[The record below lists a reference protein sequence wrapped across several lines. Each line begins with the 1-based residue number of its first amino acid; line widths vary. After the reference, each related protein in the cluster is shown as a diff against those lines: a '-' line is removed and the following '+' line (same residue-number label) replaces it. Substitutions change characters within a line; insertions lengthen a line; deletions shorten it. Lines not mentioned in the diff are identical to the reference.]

1 MEIKDFILLMWRHVR
16 YIVLGLVIG
25 VGMGMVVSKIQAP
38 VYEATTKVFVSRVRQ
53 QGNSDMLALSDEQ
66 LLAINLQL
74 AKSQPVLDDVSSQ
87 LGSKVVADN
96 IQVDTIPNTLIIQIK
111 VQDLDPQRSA
121 MIANLL
127 VQTLV
132 QKNQALVSGRY
143 MGLENAINDQIDQA
157 QKQINGLQTQIN
169 QINEAG
175 IQEQLVQ
182 VNQQIDQLKIDISS
196 LEQSIASFPSSLSPL
211 DRITLA
217 EKQAQLEQFHSLM
230 NLYQQ
235 VQTNLT
241 YIGKPGQSNLSLED
255 PRLIP
260 LRSTLTL
267 YQQINSSLVNNLENV
282 KLARM
287 QSGQNVLQIVSATP
301 PKNPVRPL
309 PALYILLGGSV
320 GFILTV
326 VAVLVINELDDSL
339 KSVDQT
345 EKLLNLPVLGSV
357 LENKGANN
365 WLVTL
370 HDPLSIEAENFRALG
385 ASLEII
391 GTERRFRAVMIIN
404 SEPTNARTVIAANLA
419 IVNVQQGKH
428 VILIDGDLMHPYLHG
443 LFGLENQM
451 GVAEIIKDGVDVKS
465 VLHVVKDLEGLTL
478 IPSGL
483 AEKESPVRLDVKKW
497 EQLLLKLYKLADLVI
512 VDGPPADMADTQ
524 ILASKMDAVLL
535 TIQAGHTR
543 AAMAQETLKKLQL
556 IGVKVAGTILNRIT
570 RNRKIKKPLLNR
582 FKIKPKEKKDQGKV
596 EGEIDTQAISLF

>member
-1 MEIKDFILLMWRHVR
+1 
-16 YIVLGLVIG
+16 
-25 VGMGMVVSKIQAP
+25 
-38 VYEATTKVFVSRVRQ
+38 
-53 QGNSDMLALSDEQ
+53 
-66 LLAINLQL
+66 
-74 AKSQPVLDDVSSQ
+74 
-87 LGSKVVADN
+87 
-96 IQVDTIPNTLIIQIK
+96 
-111 VQDLDPQRSA
+111 
-121 MIANLL
+121 
-127 VQTLV
+127 
-132 QKNQALVSGRY
+132 
-143 MGLENAINDQIDQA
+143 
-157 QKQINGLQTQIN
+157 
-169 QINEAG
+169 
-175 IQEQLVQ
+175 
-182 VNQQIDQLKIDISS
+182 
-196 LEQSIASFPSSLSPL
+196 
-211 DRITLA
+211 
-217 EKQAQLEQFHSLM
+217 
-230 NLYQQ
+230 
-235 VQTNLT
+235 
-241 YIGKPGQSNLSLED
+241 
-255 PRLIP
+255 
-260 LRSTLTL
+260 
-267 YQQINSSLVNNLENV
+267 
-282 KLARM
+282 
-287 QSGQNVLQIVSATP
+287 
-301 PKNPVRPL
+301 VRPL

-339 KSVDQT
+339 KSVDQI

-365 WLVTL
+365 GLVTL

-428 VILIDGDLMHPYLHG
+428 VILIDSDLMHPYLHG

-543 AAMAQETLKKLQL
+543 AAIAQETLKKLQL